1 MLEWGCCSS
10 FQLLDIHF
18 FFAPSSL
25 VKIHAPFL
33 TIVDLFESKL
43 EGLVLR
49 LIKFAVPVSNNSWLW
64 LLYTDTHT
72 RVYIY
77 TFDWKLM
84 AGIDIYL
91 YLHDFA
97 GHICKLSWLSIG
109 LCIFPAS
116 GLHQAAAACYGTWGD
131 VAGNITISCRNMY
144 MFIHP
149 NGHTLYG
156 ELDYQRVTSAETCP
170 SFDWPHH
177 ATDKPCMIHKSQGF
191 TKKDAYQLNQGLPR
205 MGHFIW
211 GGTGNPHGWCNH
223 GCRFPLNQPV
233 VTCREICEIAS
244 HFSHFPFLH
253 DMSSCSSAMAAIP
266 LPPLGFWRLVTILP
280 ACSGRGPSTC

>member
-1 MLEWGCCSS
+1 MGLLLQ

-72 RVYIY
+72 HTHTRVYIYIY

-170 SFDWPHH
+170 SFDWT
-177 ATDKPCMIHKSQGF
+177 ASCNGQTLYDSQITRIYKEGCISVKSG
-191 TKKDAYQLNQGLPR
+191 TSKDGDTS
-205 MGHFIW
+205 F
-211 GGTGNPHGWCNH
+211 GGA
-223 GCRFPLNQPV
+223 
-233 VTCREICEIAS
+233 REIPTDDAT
-244 HFSHFPFLH
+244 
-253 DMSSCSSAMAAIP
+253 MAADFP
-266 LPPLGFWRLVTILP
+266 
-280 ACSGRGPSTC
+280 